1 MPRKWESIICYENRS
16 EAFTTSRWRLSGVS
30 TKAGAENT
38 DGGVLWFEIVRDGDT
53 VTACLYKD
61 AARTEDDLVASAEDV
76 DVSGMDGSPAS
87 AVELVLEA
95 VDDGVLSG
103 SLMLHQHLADGVC
116 PVQVALCVDSD
127 LDTLWDGIEA
137 LPGYDTTAGCSEF
150 IRLAGEDVLAKVSAM
165 FHDRLGGQ
173 ASEAW
178 FLADGHRDLPD
189 LRRIANPAQLRL
201 ACAHRALEIALG
213 RSHRTGAESMYSRLR
228 DYHRA
233 EFDRA
238 MTSLVLAF
246 RPGSGGATQAAASGA
261 VRQQRV

>member
-1 MPRKWESIICYENRS
+1 MPRKWESIICYENRG
-16 EAFTTSRWRLSGVS
+16 EAFITSRWRLSGVS

-38 DGGVLWFEIVRDGDT
+38 DGGVLWLEIARDGDA
-53 VTACLYKD
+53 VTAGLYKD
-61 AARTEDDLVASAEDV
+61 AARTEDDKVAEAADV

-87 AVELVLEA
+87 AVELILEP
-95 VDDGVLSG
+95 VNDSGLSG
-103 SLMLHQHLADGVC
+103 SLMLHRHLADDVC
-116 PVQVALCVDSD
+116 PVQAALCVDSD
-127 LDTLWDGIEA
+127 MDTLWDGIEA
-137 LPGYDTTAGCSEF
+137 LPGYDATAGCAEF

-165 FHDRLGGQ
+165 FRDRLGGQ
-173 ASEAW
+173 SAGAW
-178 FLADGHRDLPD
+178 FLADDSRDLPD

-238 MTSLVLAF
+238 MASLVLAF